1 MQSATCFT
9 LRKDQ
14 GMHTNVGA
22 VINPPQSSRCANLQ
36 GHALALDLGDPR
48 LHALLG
54 HVRLVVLVARQ
65 ACARNRTTSVW
76 RGSPR
81 QSLRAM
87 QARLRRTNE
96 LVALNGL
103 GLHVVVA
110 LGRPGAD
117 DLGAL
122 VGEAGLQLVHGVAEV
137 VAVAAL
143 VAQAEDGHLL
153 ALEVEAGQVA
163 VDEPARERVRM
174 SDRPTNGAGKLR
186 QQGVARTRPT
196 RCPSARSPRRCARWA
211 RQR

>member
-1 MQSATCFT
+1 
-9 LRKDQ
+9 
-14 GMHTNVGA
+14 MHGSNVLHRAKNSKRIHLGSDE
-22 VINPPQSSRCANLQ
+22 SSIDANVPRLTPEANLQ

-54 HVRLVVLVARQ
+54 QVRLVVLVARQ
-65 ACARNRTTSVW
+65 ACARNRTISTATL

-81 QSLRAM
+81 RSLRAV

-110 LGRPGAD
+110 IGRPRAD
-117 DLGAL
+117 DVGAL

-153 ALEVEAGQVA
+153 ALEVEGGKVA
-163 VDEPARERVRM
+163 VDEPARERV
-174 SDRPTNGAGKLR
+174 
-186 QQGVARTRPT
+186 
-196 RCPSARSPRRCARWA
+196 
-211 RQR
+211 

>member
-9 LRKDQ
+9 LRKEQ
-14 GMHTNVGA
+14 GMHTN
-22 VINPPQSSRCANLQ
+22 
-36 GHALALDLGDPR
+36 
-48 LHALLG
+48 
-54 HVRLVVLVARQ
+54 
-65 ACARNRTTSVW
+65 
-76 RGSPR
+76 
-81 QSLRAM
+81 LRALIHHPKAHVERIYRGM
-87 QARLRRTNE
+87 PSPLIWATHAFTRSSDMSGWLSSSHARPARAIAPHQYGEGARRGLRAAQARLRRTNE
-96 LVALNGL
+96 LVALHGL

-110 LGRPGAD
+110 LGRPRAD

-196 RCPSARSPRRCARWA
+196 RCPSAPSPRRCARWA